1 MLNACLPDIHA
12 DHFMISA
19 TCRCR
24 VLGLIIFVSFSLAG
38 FQGLNLCYET
48 DEVMWLLLVK
58 IIRCTRLYQ
67 D

>member
-19 TCRCR
+19 TCRYK

-38 FQGLNLCYET
+38 LNLCYEK
-48 DEVMWLLLVK
+48 EVTWL
-58 IIRCTRLYQ
+58 
-67 D
+67 